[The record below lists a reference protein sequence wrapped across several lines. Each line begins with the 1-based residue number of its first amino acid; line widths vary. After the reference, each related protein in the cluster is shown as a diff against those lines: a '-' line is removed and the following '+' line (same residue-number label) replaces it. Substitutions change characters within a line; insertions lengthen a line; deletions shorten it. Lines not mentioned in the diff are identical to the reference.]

1 MSMKH
6 SARLLFFSLLMFF
19 GTYSATLHAQSG
31 MEDLGEE
38 SVSKEMARANDAFK
52 FNEYYTATQ
61 LYKKALSRTR
71 SKKEKI
77 EITFRLGECYRLM
90 LDPKSAANFYSRA
103 IKLEYG
109 DPIVYL
115 RHAEMLKL
123 LGQYEEAIIEY
134 QKYVELR
141 PDDPRGRQGVESVK
155 LAKEWMQSP
164 TRYLVEN
171 SKDLNSKFHDFAVAY
186 GGKPT
191 MNDELYFVSDREEK
205 KGKLQD
211 GWTGGGFTDIYTT
224 KAERKR
230 TRGRR
235 GQEGDDQLSWSVPV
249 PIEDENLNSRYH
261 EGPLTFDSRRRTMY
275 FTRCN
280 KEKNVRVGCAIY
292 RADKR
297 GQGWAEP
304 EMLPLVSDTATSVG
318 HPTLSLDDQFL
329 YFASDLEGGYG
340 GRDLYMTS
348 YNRRERA
355 WETPKN
361 LGPIVNTL
369 GNELYPFVHADGY
382 LYFSSDGLPGMGGL
396 DIFRVKLGEDGMPVG
411 EVENMKYPINTN
423 ANDFAL
429 VFEGDEPEKG
439 YLTSDRE
446 GGRGG
451 SDIYSVLLAPL
462 VYEIEGRLVS
472 SKDRRPINTG
482 TVKLDGGGASYTVV
496 TDKTGYFRFT
506 LDQVSGNTNY
516 TLSFEKKKFL
526 SGTAEATTIGITIDQ
541 FEFVPSESHYLH
553 VVKLEKALDPI
564 EEPIILPNVFFDLGK
579 YDLRP
584 EAKEALDSV
593 VIILNNN
600 PTLVIELRSHTDY
613 RDIDA
618 RNLVL
623 SQNRAQSCVNYLIER
638 GIPADRLVAVGRGEE
653 EPFKVPEG
661 YSGYGSEHF
670 KAGTVLTEAY
680 IRRLA
685 GDIQEVANQIN
696 RRTDFKVIRDDY
708 VPTKVVVD
716 ASGEEKKVEIKP
728 IIHVVEG
735 RENLGA
741 IAQKYEISVR
751 DLRDLNGGLRGVRP
765 FEGLELKVVPEADYS
780 DWDRTRYRVEM
791 GENLSKIAKKLEMSA
806 RELRDLNDGIKD
818 SDLVPGMILKIAY

>member
-6 SARLLFFSLLMFF
+6 PILLMFLFF
-19 GTYSATLHAQSG
+19 GLLSLQPREGFSQG
-31 MEDLGEE
+31 LEEIGEE
-38 SVSKEMARANDAFK
+38 SVSKEMARANEAFE
-52 FNEYYTATQ
+52 FNEYYTAVQ
-61 LYKKALSRTR
+61 LYKKALTRTR

-77 EITFRLGECYRLM
+77 QITFLLGECYRFM
-90 LDPKSAANFYSRA
+90 GDAKSAESFYSRA

-109 DPIVYL
+109 DPIVHL
-115 RHAEMLKL
+115 RHAQMLKL
-123 LGQYEEAIIEY
+123 LGQYEEAIIAFQRY
-134 QKYVELR
+134 SELR
-141 PDDPRGRQGVESVK
+141 PDDPRGRQGIDAVK
-155 LAKEWMQSP
+155 EAKEWMQKP

-171 SKDLNSKFHDFAVAY
+171 MKDLNSKYNDFAVTY
-186 GGKPT
+186 GGKPAI
-191 MNDELYFVSDREEK
+191 NDELYFVSDREEK
-205 KGKLQD
+205 SGKQRD
-211 GWTGGGFTDIYTT
+211 GWTGGGFTDIYMV

-235 GQEGDDQLSWSVPV
+235 GQESDDDVSWSIPV
-249 PIEDENLNSRYH
+249 PIEDENINTRYH

-280 KEKNVRVGCAIY
+280 REKNVRVGCAIY

-304 EMLPLVSDTATSVG
+304 EMLVLVPDTATSVG
-318 HPTLSLDDQFL
+318 QPSLSPDDQFL

-340 GRDLYMTS
+340 GRDIYMTS

-361 LGPIVNTL
+361 LGPLVNTL
-369 GNELYPFVHADGY
+369 GNELYPFVHTDGY

-411 EVENMKYPINTN
+411 EVENMKYPINTH
-423 ANDFAL
+423 ANDFAI
-429 VFEGDEPEKG
+429 VFEGDDAEKG
-439 YLTSDRE
+439 YLSSDRD

-451 SDIYSVLLAPL
+451 FDIYSVVLAPL

-482 TVKLDGGGASYTVV
+482 TVKLDGGGATYTVV
-496 TDKTGYFRFT
+496 TDKSGYFRFT
-506 LDQVSGNTNY
+506 IDQVSGNTNY

-526 SGTAEATTIGITIDQ
+526 SGSAEATTKGITMDQ
-541 FEFVPSESHYLH
+541 FEFVPSENHYLA
-553 VVKLEKALDPI
+553 VVKLEKAIEPI

-579 YDLRP
+579 YFLRE

-593 VIILNNN
+593 VTILNNN
-600 PTLVIELRSHTDY
+600 PTIVIELRSHTDY
-613 RDIDA
+613 RDIDS
-618 RNLVL
+618 RNLIL
-623 SQNRAQSCVNYLIER
+623 SQNRAQSCVDYLIER

-661 YSGYGSEHF
+661 YKGYGHEHF

-680 IRRLA
+680 IKRLPA
-685 GDIQEVANQIN
+685 DIQEVANQIN
-696 RRTDFKVIRDDY
+696 RRTDFRVIRDDY

-716 ASGEEKKVEIKP
+716 EKGEETKVEIKP

-735 RENLGA
+735 RQSIGA
-741 IAQKYEISVR
+741 IAQQYNISVK
-751 DLRDLNGGLRGVRP
+751 DLRDLNGGLKGVRP

-780 DWDRTRYRVEM
+780 DWERTRHRVAM
-791 GENLSKIAKKLEMSA
+791 GEKLSAIAKQYEISVK
-806 RELRDLNDGIKD
+806 ELRSMNDDIKD
-818 SDLVPGMILKIAY
+818 ADLVPGMIIKIAY